1 VDNGVFH
8 KTDTGTGQGA
18 VVSPLLA
25 NIALHGMEDALGVT
39 HGARGEIC
47 GKRAVVGYA
56 DDFCVF
62 CESKEDAEA
71 VVGILERWLALRGL
85 TLSLVKGTGV
95 EDPPHLLARVM
106 GLPINIVIAATI
118 SALTLSGWLLD
129 RRFRTSQS

>member
-1 VDNGVFH
+1 MW
-8 KTDTGTGQGA
+8 K
-18 VVSPLLA
+18 
-25 NIALHGMEDALGVT
+25 
-39 HGARGEIC
+39 IC
-47 GKRAVVGYA
+47 GKRAVVRYA